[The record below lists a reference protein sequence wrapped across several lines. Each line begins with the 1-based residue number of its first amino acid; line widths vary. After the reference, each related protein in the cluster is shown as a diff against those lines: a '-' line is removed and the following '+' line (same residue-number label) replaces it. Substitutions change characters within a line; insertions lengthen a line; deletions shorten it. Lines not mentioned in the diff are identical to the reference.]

1 MANQTSNFPTG
12 QSDEGFDLS
21 QIFIGRQQ
29 QLDLFEIYLK
39 RWKQLVL
46 EFKSDETPANTAP
59 TPDNKIEGL
68 VVLLFGRGGFGKSTL
83 LQHYWAI
90 TLQDGWNLTTSK
102 IVDWE
107 FAVEG
112 KRSLFNPPQGQRLD
126 AAEYFKVLCG
136 RLALALDKEPKDF
149 KAYQSAVKDV
159 EKAKKE
165 ASNVLDTMQKDDR
178 YGWLRGLTVEI
189 ITSAVS
195 TYVPGS
201 KAMVENK
208 QVQDV
213 ASAVAKL
220 TQEQIAQIYARL
232 QNNLGNKLGDYLE
245 PSLRLGLALGS
256 DLRDMARNYSLLIFF
271 DTYEEADEGDRL
283 LRMIMGAAGVRVG
296 WVIAGRDNLW
306 AGSEQLE
313 RSVDVEY
320 DVSRDT
326 CKSGHRK
333 S

>member
-1 MANQTSNFPTG
+1 MTRQTPNLPTG

-39 RWKQLVL
+39 RWKKLIL
-46 EFKSDETPANTAP
+46 DFISDETPVKTAP
-59 TPDNKIEGL
+59 APNNKIQGL

-83 LQHYWAI
+83 LKHYRDMV
-90 TLQDGWNLTTSK
+90 LHDGWNLATSK

-107 FAVEG
+107 FAVES

-136 RLALALDKEPKDF
+136 QLALALDKEPKDF

-165 ASNVLDTMQKDDR
+165 ASNVLDSMQKDDR

-195 TYVPGS
+195 TMPGY
-201 KAMVENK
+201 
-208 QVQDV
+208 
-213 ASAVAKL
+213 
-220 TQEQIAQIYARL
+220 II
-232 QNNLGNKLGDYLE
+232 
-245 PSLRLGLALGS
+245 
-256 DLRDMARNYSLLIFF
+256 I
-271 DTYEEADEGDRL
+271 
-283 LRMIMGAAGVRVG
+283 
-296 WVIAGRDNLW
+296 
-306 AGSEQLE
+306 
-313 RSVDVEY
+313 
-320 DVSRDT
+320 
-326 CKSGHRK
+326 
-333 S
+333 